1 MKICVAGA
9 AGAFGIKHLDAL
21 AAIAG
26 VEVVSVV
33 GGKAADIEALAAK
46 RAIPHA
52 DKSLD
57 QALARRDVEAVILST
72 PTKMHAAQA
81 IACLK
86 AGKHVLVEIP
96 MADSLA
102 GSEALRDLIREQV
115 NSGQKKIVL
124 NLGGI
129 AYMDSSG
136 LGELVT
142 GMKAVRQSGGDLKLL
157 NLTKKI
163 NDILQITRLYSV
175 FDIYKDETQALAS
188 FRA

>member
-1 MKICVAGA
+1 MSFTTASHETDGVAVFELQGRITL
-9 AGAFGIKHLDAL
+9 G
-21 AAIAG
+21 
-26 VEVVSVV
+26 
-33 GGKAADIEALAAK
+33 
-46 RAIPHA
+46 
-52 DKSLD
+52 
-57 QALARRDVEAVILST
+57 
-72 PTKMHAAQA
+72 
-81 IACLK
+81 
-86 AGKHVLVEIP
+86 
-96 MADSLA
+96 A